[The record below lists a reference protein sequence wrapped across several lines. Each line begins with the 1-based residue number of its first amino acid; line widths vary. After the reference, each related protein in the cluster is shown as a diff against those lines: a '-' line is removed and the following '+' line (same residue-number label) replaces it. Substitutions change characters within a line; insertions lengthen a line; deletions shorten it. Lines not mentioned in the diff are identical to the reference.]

1 KFRGRVIEAGRS
13 RQRNIDVGVRRRSRA
28 PTLAPARTLGDLP
41 RRRDFS
47 TNGRKKVVAI
57 AGHRPKDRRDRR
69 VDPTAGYA
77 ARPSRGP
84 VPKSAKITR
93 FLIGARNA
101 VYHREPTKKIPY
113 PGTRAG

>member
-1 KFRGRVIEAGRS
+1 
-13 RQRNIDVGVRRRSRA
+13 
-28 PTLAPARTLGDLP
+28 LP

-113 PGTRAG
+113 PGTRAGMPTEDPPKMKIVCDSCGAKYSIADEKVAGKVFKIRCK